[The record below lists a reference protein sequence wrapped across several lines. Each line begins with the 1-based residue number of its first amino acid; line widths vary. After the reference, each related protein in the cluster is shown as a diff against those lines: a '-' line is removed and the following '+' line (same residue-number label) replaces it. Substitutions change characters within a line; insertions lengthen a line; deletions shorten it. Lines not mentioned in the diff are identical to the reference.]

1 MGCGTEEQDFGSR
14 AGEKSGIRVEEANR
28 ILSTSIEEA
37 KWISGAREKT
47 RISSIDTRAEVD
59 FGGGR
64 ISSGAGEDS
73 DFELRERN
81 RISDQTRCRRRRRF
95 RVL

>member
-1 MGCGTEEQDFGSR
+1 MEGGF
-14 AGEKSGIRVEEANR
+14 RVEETNQ
-28 ILSTSIEEA
+28 ILSTSIEDA

-47 RISSIDTRAEVD
+47 RISSIHTRAEVD

-64 ISSGAGEDS
+64 ISSGAGEHS